1 MSEQIITIPL
11 VILVKD
17 ESQEDTLVDVLTYIN
32 EALCIDVDLEE
43 YGHPL
48 GCELLSIS
56 LDTEAAK
63 IVEVKA
69 NADTQWYVVR
79 GSGKYGKYDDGYYGW
94 DAGIHD
100 PEQIYKREHLPY
112 RIDECP
118 HLKFIQVGTG
128 EIKPTVEE
136 VQEFLRQRQE

>member
-1 MSEQIITIPL
+1 MSEQKITIPL
-11 VILVKD
+11 VILV
-17 ESQEDTLVDVLTYIN
+17 EGEEQEDTLAKIIAYVN
-32 EALCIDVDLEE
+32 NALCIDVDLEE
-43 YGHPL
+43 YGHPDD
-48 GCELLSIS
+48 CELLSVS
-56 LDTEAAK
+56 LDTDNAK

-69 NADTQWYVVR
+69 NADTQWYVVKD
-79 GSGKYGKYDDGYYGW
+79 SGKYGKYDDGYYGW

-112 RIDECP
+112 RIDKCP